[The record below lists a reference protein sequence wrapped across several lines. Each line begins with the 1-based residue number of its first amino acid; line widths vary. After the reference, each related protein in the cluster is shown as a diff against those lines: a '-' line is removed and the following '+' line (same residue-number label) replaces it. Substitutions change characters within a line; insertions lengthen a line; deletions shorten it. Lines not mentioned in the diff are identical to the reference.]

1 MSTRLPPKGNRKGG
15 KQSKAGRR
23 KLVEMENAG
32 TSASNLACLYFA
44 AFATTLLTCNNHL
57 FVFITCDINHPPE
70 RERLNKEIKERSSK
84 LVEVL
89 SSGGVSD
96 ESIQGLKNSLTI
108 NEDGDTPQQLD
119 DTILSLTQVNDAL
132 ERAWSFASCYPG
144 IEVSTLISTLDQLR
158 TLLSEKA
165 TLSRKPIQRKLDDIS
180 MNPKADPELLEGI
193 QKEEEKISS
202 TVTQMNIGAY
212 KTRALAA
219 VAQLG

>member
-32 TSASNLACLYFA
+32 KSASNLGCLYFV
-44 AFATTLLTCNNHL
+44 AFATTLLTKVTSPLYLPNQ
-57 FVFITCDINHPPE
+57 FITE
-70 RERLNKEIKERSSK
+70 RERINNEIKKRSSK
-84 LVEVL
+84 LIEVL

-96 ESIQGLKNSLTI
+96 ESIQVLKDSLTI
-108 NEDGDTPQQLD
+108 NEDGDTPQELD
-119 DTILSLTQVNDAL
+119 DTIFSLTQVDDAL
-132 ERAWSFASCYPG
+132 KKAWSFAPCYPG

-158 TLLSEKA
+158 SLVSDKA
-165 TLSRKPIQRKLDDIS
+165 TLSRKPIRRKLDDIS

-212 KTRALAA
+212 KTGALVA
-219 VAQLG
+219 VAHLG

>member
-32 TSASNLACLYFA
+32 KSASNLGCLYFV
-44 AFATTLLTCNNHL
+44 AFATTLLTKVTSPLYLPNQ
-57 FVFITCDINHPPE
+57 FITE
-70 RERLNKEIKERSSK
+70 RERINNEIKKRSSK
-84 LVEVL
+84 LIEVL

-96 ESIQGLKNSLTI
+96 ESIQVLKDSLTI
-108 NEDGDTPQQLD
+108 NEDGDTPQELD
-119 DTILSLTQVNDAL
+119 DTIFSLTQVDDAL
-132 ERAWSFASCYPG
+132 KKAWSFASCYPG

-158 TLLSEKA
+158 SLVSDKA
-165 TLSRKPIQRKLDDIS
+165 TLSRKPIRRKLDDIS

-212 KTRALAA
+212 KTGALVA
-219 VAQLG
+219 VAHLG

>member
-32 TSASNLACLYFA
+32 KSASNLGCLYFV
-44 AFATTLLTCNNHL
+44 AFATTLLTKVTSPLYLPNQ
-57 FVFITCDINHPPE
+57 FITE
-70 RERLNKEIKERSSK
+70 RERINNEIKERSSK
-84 LVEVL
+84 LIEVL

-96 ESIQGLKNSLTI
+96 ESIQVLKDSLTI
-108 NEDGDTPQQLD
+108 NEDGDTPQELD
-119 DTILSLTQVNDAL
+119 DTIFSLTQVDDAL
-132 ERAWSFASCYPG
+132 KKAWSFASCYPG

-158 TLLSEKA
+158 SLVSDKA
-165 TLSRKPIQRKLDDIS
+165 TLSRKPIRRKLDDIS

-202 TVTQMNIGAY
+202 TVNQMNIGAY
-212 KTRALAA
+212 KTGALVA
-219 VAQLG
+219 VAHLG